1 MPERG
6 VKEQSEQFPNR
17 NKPPKVE
24 HVRTHNDN
32 DSVKLDL
39 LVHWDISEIIREDE
53 QESTQM
59 WQYEEEKLYG
69 VKYKGDQDQIENW
82 LASKEQELL
91 KQAKA
96 KADKLDSS
104 DKDHLSYPTFDPES
118 SYYGQIADIDAS
130 RTDKKYVRVQKSV
143 DGRTISAWCYV
154 TYSMLQAHQNGDLAQ
169 GDYVIVHFVDEDLD
183 KPIVDDKV
191 IGF

>member
-1 MPERG
+1 MPRSTEEPDTI
-6 VKEQSEQFPNR
+6 KL
-17 NKPPKVE
+17 
-24 HVRTHNDN
+24 VRTRKTD
-32 DSVKLDL
+32 DSVLSDL
-39 LVHWDISEIIREDE
+39 LVHWDAE
-53 QESTQM
+53 QITIDDMEGGSHQE

-130 RTDKKYVRVQKSV
+130 RADKKYLKVQKSV

-191 IGF
+191 VGF